1 MHSLLSLAKSLV
13 RIVHFFLN
21 RDEPTLIHHYPKFIV
36 RYKVRSRIC
45 HISIIIHYTKYFI
58 YSKNLLCSTY
68 SSLTLHPPITYN
80 VESLLFASVYLWG
93 DTVYYDWQPLIRSL
107 LQIFSPSPLACLLI
121 LLILFLH
128 RTEVLILMK
137 PILLVI
143 LWTVSLVL
151 YLKRH
156 HHTLDCL
163 GFVLCYHLKSFIF
176 CVLNLGL
183 GFMRVIFLL
192 MLGWETLSPYFAYPH

>member
-1 MHSLLSLAKSLV
+1 MSGEKRRLSVLSLFLILYFLRANFRLHKTERKVHIFPPKPLTTHMHSLLSLAKSLV

-93 DTVYYDWQPLIRSL
+93 DTVYYD
-107 LQIFSPSPLACLLI
+107 
-121 LLILFLH
+121 
-128 RTEVLILMK
+128 
-137 PILLVI
+137 
-143 LWTVSLVL
+143 
-151 YLKRH
+151 
-156 HHTLDCL
+156 
-163 GFVLCYHLKSFIF
+163 
-176 CVLNLGL
+176 
-183 GFMRVIFLL
+183 
-192 MLGWETLSPYFAYPH
+192 